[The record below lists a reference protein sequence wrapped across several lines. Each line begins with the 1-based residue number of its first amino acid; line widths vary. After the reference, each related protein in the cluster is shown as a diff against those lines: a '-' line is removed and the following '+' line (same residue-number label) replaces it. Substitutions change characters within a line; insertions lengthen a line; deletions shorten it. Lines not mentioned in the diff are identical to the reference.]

1 MCTSSLISHFVFVIK
16 GYRRNRVHFDCNWS
30 RVYPARPNFCKRKRY
45 HYNIFRED
53 AIRRKSGRGTEN
65 RLHKTIDCCI
75 LYSMFNCLNRP
86 EIFKSLYVFMYWYY
100 FYLSHINFEMTLCN
114 VKWCLTCDLM
124 LLTKDIYFYVIYLN
138 VYCCQQQMC
147 VLWSSIKPQSK
158 SLSGLQT
165 IDKKTF

>member
-65 RLHKTIDCCI
+65 RLHKTIDCCV
-75 LYSMFNCLNRP
+75 LYSMFNCLNTLAYGCWFRC
-86 EIFKSLYVFMYWYY
+86 KKGMRGWVVGRKYLKAYMY
-100 FYLSHINFEMTLCN
+100 LC
-114 VKWCLTCDLM
+114 T
-124 LLTKDIYFYVIYLN
+124 DITFIYLTLILKWRF
-138 VYCCQQQMC
+138 V
-147 VLWSSIKPQSK
+147 
-158 SLSGLQT
+158 T
-165 IDKKTF
+165 